1 MVTLVLKSLAL
12 ALCMAS
18 SSAQQWKQLTAAA
31 PWAGR
36 SDPQLVHL
44 NGKLLLMGGHDG
56 TKASNYF
63 NDVSYCHLCYCCQ
76 PFCHLCY
83 CCQLLCHLCYF
94 HRAQTVAVAVGVAEP
109 RCRQIVATAA

>member
-1 MVTLVLKSLAL
+1 MRVALKSLAL

-63 NDVSYCHLCYCCQ
+63 NDVSYCHLCYCYQ
-76 PFCHLCY
+76 LFCHLC
-83 CCQLLCHLCYF
+83 CC
-94 HRAQTVAVAVGVAEP
+94 HRAQTVAVGVAEP